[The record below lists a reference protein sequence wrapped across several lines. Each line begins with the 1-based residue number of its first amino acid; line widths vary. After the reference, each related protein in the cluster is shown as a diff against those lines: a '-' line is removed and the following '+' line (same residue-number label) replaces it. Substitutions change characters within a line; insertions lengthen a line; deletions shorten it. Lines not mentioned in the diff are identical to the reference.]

1 MGGSFRLMD
10 GGFPKV
16 TRRIKGYFINDK
28 LGGTFVEGVIGER
41 AVQKKEAVWK
51 CSQYYFSELRKSVL
65 RCNLGL
71 FLHKSTASQWKVPN
85 KLQCSCK

>member
-16 TRRIKGYFINDK
+16 TRRIKGYLINDK

-41 AVQKKEAVWK
+41 G
-51 CSQYYFSELRKSVL
+51 SSEERGGLEMFSVL
-65 RCNLGL
+65 
-71 FLHKSTASQWKVPN
+71 FLRAQEKRFEV
-85 KLQCSCK
+85 